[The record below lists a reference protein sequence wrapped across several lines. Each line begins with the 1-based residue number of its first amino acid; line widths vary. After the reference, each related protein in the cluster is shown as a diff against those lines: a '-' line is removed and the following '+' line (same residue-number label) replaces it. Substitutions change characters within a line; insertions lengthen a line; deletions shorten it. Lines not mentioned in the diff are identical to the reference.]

1 MDSPLDATQNVEGV
15 ALSSLPKVSLHDHL
29 DGGLRPRTIVE
40 LAARQG
46 SPLPSDS
53 PEDLA
58 QWVAS
63 RADSGSLEGYL
74 QTFDL
79 TVGVMQTADALRRVA
94 REAVEDL
101 AADGVIHAELRWAP
115 EQHLTAG
122 LSADQAVEAVQAGLD
137 AGVRNARDEGRS
149 ISARQLV
156 SGLRQNSRVHDMA
169 VLAVRHLDTGV
180 AGFDIAGPER
190 GFPPALFERT
200 FDYLLENGVPV
211 TIHAGEADGLASVR
225 SAIVHGHALR
235 LGHGVRIA
243 EDISGGPGDAEQP
256 REALGVLARWVRDR
270 QIPLELSPSSN
281 LQTGAIAQWGTQLS
295 RHPFDRL
302 ARHGFTVTVNT
313 DNRLMSAT
321 SLTRECGLLTSAFGY
336 GLGDLLRFQLNA
348 ARGAFLPL
356 PERLDLVEA
365 VTAGFRLPA
374 TRPPEPRP
382 GA

>member
-1 MDSPLDATQNVEGV
+1 MESAFEAARHVEGV

-29 DGGLRPRTIVE
+29 DGGLRPRTVVE
-40 LAARQG
+40 LATRHG
-46 SPLPSDS
+46 IPLPAED

-58 QWVAS
+58 RWVAA

-79 TVGVMQTADALRRVA
+79 TVGVMQTAEALTRVA

-115 EQHLTAG
+115 EQHLTVG
-122 LSADQAVEAVQAGLD
+122 LFPDESVEAVQAGLD
-137 AGVRNARDEGRS
+137 QGVQKARDEGRS

-156 SGLRQNSRVHDMA
+156 SGLRQSGRVHDMG
-169 VLAVRHLDTGV
+169 VLAVRHLGTGV

-211 TIHAGEADGLASVR
+211 TIHAGEADGVASIR

-243 EDISGGPGDAEQP
+243 EDISIEPGDADHP
-256 REALGVLARWVRDR
+256 RETLGVLARWVRDR

-321 SLTRECGLLTSAFGY
+321 SLTRECGLLASTFGY

-348 ARGAFLPL
+348 ARGAFLSL
-356 PERLDLVEA
+356 PERLDLLAA
-365 VTAGFRLPA
+365 VTAGFGLPA
-374 TRPPEPRP
+374 TRPTDPRP
-382 GA
+382 GG